1 MSTFTTADT
10 LHRLVKQALDSGE
23 AVSIAEAEALLA
35 GYRLALRLDDAQ
47 ARDSHHQAVL
57 LTAVALAR
65 RVFLGGVTVAAAGG
79 LPLLTPLPFGRTLG
93 EAVVALGATLA
104 SLPDG
109 VPLVDVGGGALA
121 RQGNFH
127 IRALFAGWRGGIV
140 PAHVDASP
148 APGPVMALAPMLAAA
163 LAVNET
169 FLFLSAPTGAAG
181 RRSVG
186 LSLWDPSP
194 TCDWLGTQA
203 DEPGLTLLPSRLWG
217 YRPWTSRPGLSLGA
231 WSSPHADPAKLKL
244 VVLQDVDVI
253 TPSTESTS
261 VLSNATLIGSKIV
274 GYGSSPSR
282 RDPATQAPRMG
293 ERSPG
298 SRTQSFRTCQCLR
311 PRRAVGTLALSRSAM
326 SPSVGIKTSAPG
338 IT

>member
-1 MSTFTTADT
+1 MSAFTTADT

-79 LPLLTPLPFGRTLG
+79 LPLLTPLPFGRSRRCARG
-93 EAVVALGATLA
+93 DV
-104 SLPDG
+104 SLSSRR

-127 IRALFAGWRGGIV
+127 IRALCAGWRGGIV

-163 LAVNET
+163 LAVNEA
-169 FLFLSAPTGAAG
+169 FLFVSTPTGAAG

-231 WSSPHADPAKLKL
+231 WSSPL
-244 VVLQDVDVI
+244 
-253 TPSTESTS
+253 
-261 VLSNATLIGSKIV
+261 
-274 GYGSSPSR
+274 
-282 RDPATQAPRMG
+282 
-293 ERSPG
+293 
-298 SRTQSFRTCQCLR
+298 CR
-311 PRRAVGTLALSRSAM
+311 PR
-326 SPSVGIKTSAPG
+326 
-338 IT
+338 

>member
-1 MSTFTTADT
+1 MSAFTTADT

-148 APGPVMALAPMLAAA
+148 APGPVQPPAD
-163 LAVNET
+163 
-169 FLFLSAPTGAAG
+169 SAT
-181 RRSVG
+181 
-186 LSLWDPSP
+186 
-194 TCDWLGTQA
+194 
-203 DEPGLTLLPSRLWG
+203 
-217 YRPWTSRPGLSLGA
+217 RP
-231 WSSPHADPAKLKL
+231 
-244 VVLQDVDVI
+244 
-253 TPSTESTS
+253 
-261 VLSNATLIGSKIV
+261 
-274 GYGSSPSR
+274 
-282 RDPATQAPRMG
+282 
-293 ERSPG
+293 
-298 SRTQSFRTCQCLR
+298 
-311 PRRAVGTLALSRSAM
+311 
-326 SPSVGIKTSAPG
+326 
-338 IT
+338 